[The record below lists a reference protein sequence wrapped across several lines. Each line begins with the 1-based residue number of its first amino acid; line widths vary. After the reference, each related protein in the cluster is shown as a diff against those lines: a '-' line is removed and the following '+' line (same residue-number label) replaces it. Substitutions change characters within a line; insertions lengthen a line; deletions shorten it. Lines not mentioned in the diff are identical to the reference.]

1 MSNYSKQWST
11 ATPGYLIFL
20 IDQSSSMIRDWRDGK
35 TYALYTAEI
44 INRTISELIATNA
57 AGESVKNRV
66 FISLISYSGHKIED
80 IRSDYLNAYAEAPL
94 RIDKKI
100 KKVPDGE
107 GGFLEMEV
115 QSPVFIEPLGQGTT
129 PMSGA
134 FKFAKKLIDSW
145 VELKND
151 CPVPVIINVSDGMP
165 DGGNKEKTEIEIID
179 TINAANDIMN
189 IETNDGSPLIF
200 NVHIASGKTEI
211 QFPEST
217 SDLGNDSISEFLFKI
232 SSRVPDAYLKA
243 AKDMDLKDVK
253 SNSKGFISNASP
265 ETLIKFINFGSSGG
279 INRATI

>member
-20 IDQSSSMIRDWRDGK
+20 IDQSSSMARDWRDGK

-66 FISLISYSGHKIED
+66 FISLISYSGNKID
-80 IRSDYLNAYAEAPL
+80 DVRSDYLNAYAEEPL

-100 KKVPDGE
+100 KKVSDGE

-115 QSPVFIEPLGQGTT
+115 QSPVFIEPFGQGTT
-129 PMSGA
+129 PMSGG

-200 NVHIASGKTEI
+200 NVHIASGKNEI
-211 QFPEST
+211 QFPVST
-217 SDLGNDSISEFLFKI
+217 NDLGDDTIAEFLFKI
-232 SSRVPDAYLKA
+232 SSRVPDVYLKA
-243 AKDMDLKDVK
+243 AKDMDLRDVK
-253 SNSKGFISNASP
+253 ANSKGFISNASP